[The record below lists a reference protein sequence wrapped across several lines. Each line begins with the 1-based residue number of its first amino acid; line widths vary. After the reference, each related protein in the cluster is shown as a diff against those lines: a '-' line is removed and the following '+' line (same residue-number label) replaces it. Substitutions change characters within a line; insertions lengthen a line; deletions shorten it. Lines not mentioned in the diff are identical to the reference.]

1 MWDLEVAEREAGPGR
16 RRKVQFEG
24 MFAAEDFGMVYDG
37 TVLPKVE
44 KASSVVLKE
53 SYEL

>member
-16 RRKVQFEG
+16 RRKVQFEV

-37 TVLPKVE
+37 TVFAQGGKGE
-44 KASSVVLKE
+44 FGGS
-53 SYEL
+53 